1 MDWHHWIRRL
11 RDLSIRNKLI
21 LFGTMT
27 AAAALLLA
35 GIVFIVTDVQSMRRN
50 MVHEFRSL
58 ADILSSNL
66 VAAVT
71 FDDAATAQE
80 LLGSVQRE
88 PSVLVAT
95 VFDRNG
101 QVFAQYRR
109 QPEYEGPQEK
119 RVSIHGHVFT
129 SDGYLLIA
137 TPINDGDETIG
148 TLQLRV
154 SMDRL
159 SEQVTTYAS
168 TAAAVLFLA
177 MGASVMFAT
186 VFQGLLSRPI
196 RNLAEVAARVSDHQD
211 FSIRVQ
217 KPSSDEVGDLYDAF
231 NHMLEQIEAGQ
242 HALQDSYEQLEVRVI
257 ERTQQLMQANEEL
270 RREIVERE
278 KAERKLRGVQEEL
291 VETAHR
297 AGMAEIATGVLHNVG
312 NVLTSVNVSSN
323 LAMEKIRRL
332 GVQDMVKVA
341 QLLEEHQ
348 DDLGRFMTED
358 KRGRH
363 LAPFLIELSQYMV
376 HQEAEVIEELKSLQK
391 NIDHIK
397 EIIAVQQSHARMT
410 GFVQEVVLSQ
420 IIDDAI
426 QINMASMERH
436 RIRIVRDYEQIPP
449 VLAEKQKLMQILINL
464 LSNAKHA
471 LRDCDHPD
479 KRIIV
484 RLKRQGEDRVRIEV
498 EDNGVGINEENLTRI
513 FAHGFTTKKDGHG
526 FGLHGAA
533 LHAKEMGGSLV
544 ARSDGPGRG
553 AVFTLEFPIKPAEKL
568 KRKPTQETTAD
579 SESSQAP
586 ALA

>member
-27 AAAALLLA
+27 ATAALLLA
-35 GIVFIVTDVQSMRRN
+35 GVVFIVTDVQSMRQN
-50 MVHEFRSL
+50 MIHEFRSL

-71 FDDAATAQE
+71 FDDAVTARE

-101 QVFAQYRR
+101 RPFAQYCRPGYDGAR
-109 QPEYEGPQEK
+109 EEPLAIQ
-119 RVSIHGHVFT
+119 GHLFCP
-129 SDGYLLIA
+129 DGYLRIA
-137 TPINDGDETIG
+137 TPINDGDETVG

-186 VFQGLLSRPI
+186 VFQGMLSRPI
-196 RNLAEVAARVSDHQD
+196 RSLAEVASRVSDHQD

-363 LAPFLIELSQYMV
+363 LAPFLIELSRYMV
-376 HQEAEVIEELKSLQK
+376 QQEAEVIEELKSLQK

-410 GFVQEVVLSQ
+410 GFVQEVLLSQ

-436 RIRIVRDYEQIPP
+436 RIQIVRDYEQIPP

-471 LRDCDHPD
+471 LRDCGHPD
-479 KRIIV
+479 KRIVI
-484 RLKRQGEDRVRIEV
+484 RLRRQSEDRVRIEV

-513 FAHGFTTKKDGHG
+513 FAHGFTTKRDGHG

-568 KRKPTQETTAD
+568 KRKPSQETTAD